1 MTRSAILHFTV
12 GPVQGFVAQARRTR
26 DFWAGSYIL
35 SELAATAMTEV
46 EASGGKILFP
56 FVDGDP
62 MLAALRRRRKGGE
75 ALLSPGDR
83 AARVGA
89 IPNRFKA
96 LVPDGVDGDVCAVA
110 VHAEWS
116 RMAEAVWEKVAAS
129 GPSKA
134 IWNRQ
139 IDHTWETS
147 WVLAEDGAALD
158 QRKHL
163 RTWQPAAEGGEKC
176 TLCGERQEISGQ
188 ADRRAVRQW
197 WSDLRLSLQQQGWYE
212 LTLNERLCGVC
223 LTKRL
228 FPRVAEQAVGWRVPV
243 SFPSVVFMSAVDWL
257 ERLLAAP
264 SSETVPFVQ
273 AAVGAGIPMSE
284 RQTRLRGLDSLVV
297 GKEDVAPI
305 LDLDGS
311 AFYVDRLQSQEEWMQ
326 DPGKV
331 APVAEELRKLYR
343 KFGQPSPFYALLVMD
358 GDGMGR
364 ILGALGE
371 EDQQRV
377 SLAVSDFSRGVEE
390 IVAVRNGYLIYAG
403 GDDVLALLPVG
414 TALDCAA
421 ALRRKY
427 RDAFAQVVREHLV
440 ADAQATIS
448 AAVVFAHYTTP
459 LTAVIRDGHT
469 LLDAFA
475 KDLAGRDAI
484 ACRVW
489 KRGGPA
495 LTWAQPWT
503 TALRD
508 PADAPA
514 TWLEA
519 LQKKFSESD
528 DYSSH
533 FLYRLR
539 DTFDIVRPGGEEP
552 DRQEA
557 LMAILLAEYLANRE
571 LKWERDTPLAEKRR
585 IARERLA
592 PLLAQCTPVRRSVD
606 ERGEPHFAWADATV
620 DAALLVRFLAQ
631 KEV

>member
-1 MTRSAILHFTV
+1 MHFTV

-35 SELAATAMTEV
+35 SELAATAMAEI
-46 EASGGKILFP
+46 EARGGRILFP

-62 MLAALRRRRKGGE
+62 LLAALRRRRDGSE
-75 ALLSPGDR
+75 AILSPGER

-96 LVPDGVDGDVCAVA
+96 LVPDGVDGDACADA
-110 VHAEWS
+110 VRDEWK
-116 RMAEAVWEKVAAS
+116 RMAEAVWDEVVAS
-129 GPSKA
+129 GPSEA
-134 IWNRQ
+134 VWTRQ
-139 IDHTWETS
+139 IDNTWEIS
-147 WVLAEDGAALD
+147 WVLSDDSAALD
-158 QRKHL
+158 RRKHL
-163 RTWQPAAEGGEKC
+163 RTWQPTAEGGEKC

-188 ADRRAVRQW
+188 VDRRAVRQW
-197 WSDLRLSLQQQGWYE
+197 WSDLRLRLQGQGWHE
-212 LTLNERLCGVC
+212 LTTNERLCAVC
-223 LTKRL
+223 MTKRL
-228 FPRVAEQAVGWRVPV
+228 FPRVARKAVGWNVPV

-264 SSETVPFVQ
+264 RSDIVPFVQ
-273 AAVGAGIPMSE
+273 AAANAGIPMSE
-284 RQTRLRGLDSLVV
+284 RQTRLRGLDAMAQ
-297 GKEDVAPI
+297 GKEDIAPI

-311 AFYVDRLQSQEEWMQ
+311 AFYWDRLQNQEDWGQ
-326 DPGKV
+326 DPGKIEAV
-331 APVAEELRKLYR
+331 ARELRNLYR
-343 KFGQPSPFYALLVMD
+343 KFGPPSPFYALLVMD

-371 EDQQRV
+371 EEQRGV
-377 SLAVSDFSRGVEE
+377 SLAISHFSHDVEE
-390 IVAVRNGYLIYAG
+390 IVAQRKGYLVYAG

-421 ALRRKY
+421 TLRQKY
-427 RDAFAQVVREHLV
+427 RDAFEKVVHAGLV

-475 KDLAGRDAI
+475 KDLAGRDAV

-503 TALRD
+503 IALRD
-508 PADAPA
+508 SAQGPC

-519 LQKKFSESD
+519 LQENFSEGGH
-528 DYSSH
+528 YSSH

-539 DTFDIVRPGGEEP
+539 DTFEIVRPGGRERSGR
-552 DRQEA
+552 DA
-557 LMAILLAEYLANRE
+557 LKAILVAEYLANRE

-585 IARERLA
+585 IAHERLE
-592 PLLAQCTPVRRSVD
+592 PLLAQCTPARRSVD
-606 ERGEPHFAWADATV
+606 ERGEPHLAYAAATV